1 MKEDHMQRRNWVPD
15 VTVIA
20 DHGWVTV
27 AASGARNM
35 TMVQAQMRPA
45 SGRGFRRGGIKR
57 LAALA
62 VYGICLAGVQLREAH
77 LARQARID
85 GLRDRCI
92 QQDQLV
98 RQGDPAG
105 TYGLYTPAA
114 AQDWQSN

>member
-1 MKEDHMQRRNWVPD
+1 MQRRNWVPD

-20 DHGWVTV
+20 DHSWVMV
-27 AASGARNM
+27 AASGARSM
-35 TMVQAQMRPA
+35 TMFQAQMSPA
-45 SGRGFRRGGIKR
+45 SGRGFRRGRIKG

-62 VYGICLAGVQLREAH
+62 VYGICLAGIQVRDAR
-77 LARQARID
+77 LARQARIA

-114 AQDWQSN
+114 AQDWPSN